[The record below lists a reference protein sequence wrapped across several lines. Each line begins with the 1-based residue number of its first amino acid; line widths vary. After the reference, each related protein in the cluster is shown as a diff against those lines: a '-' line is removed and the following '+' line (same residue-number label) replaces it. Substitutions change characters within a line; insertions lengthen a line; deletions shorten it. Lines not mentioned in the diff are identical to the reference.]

1 MKPIM
6 PLIGVMVISACTAS
20 VDTAGSPKATD
31 IAFVDV
37 NVVDVDGERVLRG
50 QTVLIRGSRIAAVG
64 SGVEVVVPRDAHI
77 VDGSDRFLIPGLVD
91 MHVHLFNNVSRRSP
105 NEWALPLFVANGV
118 TGVRE
123 MWTEPVSV
131 PTVREWLRGVEQATL
146 IAPRVL
152 ATGAL
157 LNGPGAWYPHM
168 PQIATPTEA
177 RDFVRTAAEAGV
189 DFIKT
194 HSLLRPEVYAA
205 ALDEARAV
213 GLPVDGH
220 IPLLVR
226 ALDAAVSGHRTNEH
240 LYQIR
245 EACTTVEDQIMVERH
260 RFYSAPYTE
269 EAEVALLDAEVHRFG
284 ERFDPVVCRGVATRL
299 AATGQWQVPTLVNE
313 RRWTFG
319 PVGGE
324 MWLAYMP
331 FEERQLWMRL
341 LEDGS
346 VTYTGERES
355 LRRSWEATLN
365 VVAILEEAGLG
376 VLAGTDFG
384 NPFVFPG
391 FSLHEELSLLV
402 EAGLTPAQALKAAT
416 TRPAQA
422 LEMSDS
428 LGSIA
433 PSQLADL
440 VLLAANPLEDI
451 RNTRRIEAVVLN
463 GRYLD
468 RRALDALLANA
479 ASTQETKR

>member
-1 MKPIM
+1 MKRFM
-6 PLIGVMVISACTAS
+6 PFAGVFAISACAAPA
-20 VDTAGSPKATD
+20 DTAGSPKETD
-31 IAFVDV
+31 LGFVDV

-64 SGVEVVVPRDAHI
+64 SGGEVVVPRGALI
-77 VDGSDRFLIPGLVD
+77 VGGSDHYLIPGLVD
-91 MHVHLFNNVSRRSP
+91 MHVHLFNNVSRRRPS
-105 NEWALPLFVANGV
+105 EWALPLFVVNGV

-123 MWTEPVSV
+123 MWTEPASV
-131 PTVREWLRGVEQATL
+131 PTVREWLRSVEGATL

-213 GLPVDGH
+213 ELPVDGH

-226 ALDAAVSGHRTNEH
+226 ALDAEVSGQRTNEH

-245 EACTTVEDQIMVERH
+245 EACTTVEDQIMEERR
-260 RFYSAPYTE
+260 RFYSAPYAE
-269 EAEVALLDAEVHRFG
+269 DAEVALLDAEVHRFG
-284 ERFDPVVCRGVATRL
+284 EAFDPTICRGVAVRL
-299 AATGQWQVPTLVNE
+299 AAAGQWQVPTLVDE
-313 RRWTFG
+313 RRWTLG

-324 MWLAYMP
+324 TWLAYVP
-331 FEERQLWMRL
+331 VEERQHWTRL
-341 LEDGS
+341 LEDGAA
-346 VTYTGERES
+346 TYTGERES
-355 LRRSWEATLN
+355 LLRSWEATLN
-365 VVAILEEAGLG
+365 VVAILEEAGPG
-376 VLAGTDFG
+376 MLAGTDFG

-416 TRPAQA
+416 IRPAQA
-422 LEMSDS
+422 LGVSDS

-433 PSQLADL
+433 PSRLADL
-440 VLLAANPLEDI
+440 VLLAGNPLEDI

-468 RRALDALLANA
+468 RRTLDALLAEA
-479 ASTQETKR
+479 AGTP